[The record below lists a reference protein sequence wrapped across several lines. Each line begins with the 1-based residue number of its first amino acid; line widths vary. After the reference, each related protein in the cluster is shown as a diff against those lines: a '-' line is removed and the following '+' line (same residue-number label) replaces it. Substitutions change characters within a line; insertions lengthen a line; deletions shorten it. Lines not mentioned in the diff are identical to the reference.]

1 MELAYVLV
9 GAIGLLWARSAWK
22 KRRNERLIALR
33 RVEID
38 EHKDVFRWSWTFDF
52 VEMLLVYE
60 GIVYDWPPAEN
71 HDLFELRRRDGPTWE
86 MRFHP
91 DAVPEALKDLERSA
105 LNPFANQERLAE
117 QRTMIT
123 DGKWMSVPNDIT
135 TTMEMRYQLFV
146 RNYDPSVDVEVV
158 PLAVYW
164 RRRLAFQR
172 QREAKEDAA
181 EVARKGASASPR
193 TRLATD
199 HEKTSA

>member
-9 GAIGLLWARSAWK
+9 AAIVLLWARSAWK
-22 KRRNERLIALR
+22 KRRNERLVALR

-38 EHKDVFRWSWTFDF
+38 ERKDVFHWSWTFDF

-60 GIVYDWPPAEN
+60 YNVYDWPPTES

-91 DAVPEALKDLERSA
+91 DTVPEALKDLERSA
-105 LNPFANQERLAE
+105 RNPFAEPEHLAK
-117 QRTMIT
+117 QRAMIT
-123 DGKWMSVPNDIT
+123 DGKWRSVPDDIT
-135 TTMEMRYQLFV
+135 TTLETRYQLFV

-172 QREAKEDAA
+172 QREEKEDAA
-181 EVARKGASASPR
+181 EAARKGTSASPR
-193 TRLATD
+193 TSLATG

>member
-1 MELAYVLV
+1 MELGYVLV
-9 GAIGLLWARSAWK
+9 AASVLLWARSAWT
-22 KRRNERLIALR
+22 KRRNERLVALR

-38 EHKDVFRWSWTFDF
+38 ESKDVLRWLWTFDF
-52 VEMLLVYE
+52 VEMLLVNDYT
-60 GIVYDWPPAEN
+60 VHDWPPTES

-86 MRFHP
+86 VRLHP

-105 LNPFANQERLAE
+105 REPFADPESLAE
-117 QRTMIT
+117 RRAKIT
-123 DGKWMSVPNDIT
+123 DGKWMSVRNDLT
-135 TTMEMRYQLFV
+135 QTMETRYQLFV

-164 RRRLAFQR
+164 RSRLAFQR

-181 EVARKGASASPR
+181 EVARKGSSASPQ

-199 HEKTSA
+199 HEKTAD

>member
-9 GAIGLLWARSAWK
+9 AATVLLWARSAWK
-22 KRRNERLIALR
+22 KHRTKRLVALR

-38 EHKDVFRWSWTFDF
+38 EREDVFHWSWTFDF

-60 GIVYDWPPAEN
+60 YKVYDWPPTES
-71 HDLFELRRRDGPTWE
+71 HDLFEFRRRDGPTWE

-105 LNPFANQERLAE
+105 REPFADPERLAE

-123 DGKWMSVPNDIT
+123 GGKWLSVPNDIT
-135 TTMEMRYQLFV
+135 TTLETSYQLFV
-146 RNYDPSVDVEVV
+146 HNYDPSIDVEVV

-164 RRRLAFQR
+164 RRRLALQR

-181 EVARKGASASPR
+181 EAARKGASASPR
-193 TRLATD
+193 TRHPTG